1 MLKEE
6 LPVSIFNIF
15 TFSMV
20 LRLILLH
27 LMEVFPKAQ
36 NFWNKTTVKHWLFVV
51 K

>member
-6 LPVSIFNIF
+6 LPVSILNIF

-27 LMEVFPKAQ
+27 LMEIFPQAQ
-36 NFWNKTTVKHWLFVV
+36 NFWIKTTVKHRLFVV